1 MDAEPGG
8 VDELGDHFINGRD
21 GPLGRPFLSARPANR
36 RTYYRCVTG
45 KFLQKVISAFGA
57 RRASQSSALHAELAK
72 VFAPKVRQKLRSGR
86 FARRHRAVGAVHN
99 TAPSRKFSGLAV
111 LVR

>member
-36 RTYYRCVTG
+36 RSYYRCVTR

-72 VFAPKVRQKLRSGR
+72 SNIER
-86 FARRHRAVGAVHN
+86 
-99 TAPSRKFSGLAV
+99 
-111 LVR
+111 

>member
-8 VDELGDHFINGRD
+8 VNGLGDHFINGRD

-72 VFAPKVRQKLRSGR
+72 SNIE
-86 FARRHRAVGAVHN
+86 H
-99 TAPSRKFSGLAV
+99 
-111 LVR
+111 

>member
-8 VDELGDHFINGRD
+8 VDGLGDHFINGRD

-57 RRASQSSALHAELAK
+57 RRGVAELRPACRVSEIQHRTLK
-72 VFAPKVRQKLRSGR
+72 GRSEPR
-86 FARRHRAVGAVHN
+86 EEPAHECF
-99 TAPSRKFSGLAV
+99 PS
-111 LVR
+111 